1 MFEGLIRRFAPD
13 YRSKRELREELSRY
27 EKANVYR
34 IEVKARIS
42 DRDRIEAKARI
53 SNRDRIEEDM
63 ILRMMPRLKR
73 HLHIAC
79 RESIKED
86 ATYFTAHIDVA
97 DNWEGNLTH
106 EQGYSYR
113 QPDARS

>member
-1 MFEGLIRRFAPD
+1 MFEGWIRSFAPD

-27 EKANVYR
+27 EKANVCR
-34 IEVKARIS
+34 IEVKARICHH
-42 DRDRIEAKARI
+42 DLYEWRNNRIEDEIVK
-53 SNRDRIEEDM
+53 DM

-73 HLHIAC
+73 HLHMDC